1 MPSTAVPAPVLPP
14 GVAPATV
21 LAPDLAEPASGPL
34 DAAHRAARVLL
45 LLGGVGAAVVVLA
58 FKLSGWQALTV
69 LTGSMRP
76 TVAPGQVVLVST
88 VPVSTVR
95 PGEVITF
102 ARPGRAGT
110 TTHRVVSIAPA
121 AGGRLSV
128 TTKGDANPG
137 PETWQ
142 IADTGTVGRLRAAL
156 PAAGGTVAL
165 FVAGP
170 ARPYFVGGVT
180 ALAAVL
186 VLWWVWRPEDDEEDA
201 LSHDPEAAP

>member
-1 MPSTAVPAPVLPP
+1 
-14 GVAPATV
+14 VAPATV
-21 LAPDLAEPASGPL
+21 LAPGVAEPVAGPL
-34 DAAHRAARVLL
+34 DVARRAAHVLL
-45 LLGGVGAAVVVLA
+45 VLGGVGAAVVVLA

-76 TVAPGQVVLVST
+76 AIAPGQVVLT
-88 VPVSTVR
+88 AAVPVSTVR

-110 TTHRVVSIAPA
+110 TTHRVVSVVPA
-121 AGGRLSV
+121 AGGHLTV

-137 PETWQ
+137 PETWR
-142 IADTGTVGRLRAAL
+142 IADTGTVGRVRAVL
-156 PAAGGTVAL
+156 PAVGGTLAL

-186 VLWWVWRPEDDEEDA
+186 VLWWVWRPEDDDEEDEEDEEDEP
-201 LSHDPEAAP
+201 HDDARAVA